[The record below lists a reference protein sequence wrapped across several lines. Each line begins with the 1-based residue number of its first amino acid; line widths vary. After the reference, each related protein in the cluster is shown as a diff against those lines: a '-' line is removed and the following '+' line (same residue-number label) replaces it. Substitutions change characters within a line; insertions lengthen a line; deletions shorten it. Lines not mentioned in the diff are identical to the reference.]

1 MKRLLF
7 CTVLWVTSFSVV
19 AQAPTCDNTV
29 YRQFDFWVGE
39 WDVYTA
45 QGQIA
50 GKNTISKQLGNCIL
64 KEDYSTPSGY
74 TGQSFNIYD
83 RISGQWHQTWVDNT
97 GLLLSLYGQLE
108 GNAMVLQGKGKNP
121 QGQDILHRITW
132 TPVPDGSVR
141 QHWESSTDEGK
152 SWSTLFDGKYVKRK

>member
-1 MKRLLF
+1 MKKLIFCGLL
-7 CTVLWVTSFSVV
+7 LSLFSSGVY
-19 AQAPTCDNTV
+19 AQVPCENSI

-39 WDVYTA
+39 WDVYSA
-45 QGQIA
+45 QGQVA
-50 GKNTISKQLGNCIL
+50 GKNSITKQLGDCIL

-83 RISGQWHQTWVDNT
+83 RITGKWHQTWVDNT

-108 GNAMVLQGKGKNP
+108 GKSMVLQGKGKNQ
-121 QGQDILHRITW
+121 QGQDIQHRITW

-141 QHWESSTDEGK
+141 QHWESSADEGK
-152 SWSTLFDGKYVKRK
+152 SWDTLFDGKYVKRK